1 MLTFKENLMIVQS
14 KTFTLSAVDIQETG
28 HYTNRNIGE
37 LGGVGF
43 INHGSLGFGDIDGL
57 RASLGLYEYPAYIA
71 GSGIYGLYMKN
82 ETKELVLELGEV
94 QDEPFFVNIT
104 IGSRTWKGN
113 DYDSKDIVYTNPSN
127 ETPNRRSI
135 FKWNNGD
142 DIFTAGQNTT
152 VTITYAPVMVGE
164 ANFSIGYTGSGD
176 TRKAGY
182 IKNTMGSSRG
192 TQTYSVGSFS
202 ATDHPEILG
211 LFVEK
216 HFQSSKEQITLYM
229 RNNARNNYDTI
240 QINSI
245 FLTLEGNHRGQ
256 SPVGGAHDPNNLGY
270 KMFTWYRVDAGS
282 LIDRTGSSGGYLH
295 VALWNT
301 NKRVDSMKDNLT
313 PLWNSNVKRT
323 GTWTTSPL
331 GTTTPEK
338 NIGYKRSEGHTLSN
352 GMTTTSLSAKRFNH
366 TKDKTLEE
374 LSWNQMNRTLTFS
387 YFTHQETSDELHTVL
402 DYLKIG
408 NTLFHTKQA
417 SYTDTGSLSNK
428 RLTYAWENVG
438 SNPFEYYEDS
448 QHTSTPPSERVTP
461 VEAGHY
467 DRSCYVN
474 AAIENGNGLA
484 DKTFNVTLQQNEPL
498 VVILEKDSKGEAQN
512 MTDYSFTS
520 AMPTGTNVF
529 LYGANA
535 YGLIYDFQDI
545 TFNGNTTTLSGVF
558 QSSGNSTTESIRIY
572 HRLGRL
578 IKINVTLEKNYD
590 PDYTPSGT
598 SEQTLKVPIT
608 RTNYCSETGASF
620 QTSNQS
626 SGYPTDY
633 FDRHFLSNMK
643 GVNIRPFVLAEETTS
658 STFREKLYKDQDYTA
673 SLPLFQQTTS
683 VGGQGL
689 TLYGSGVTGWKNGK
703 RLPANFPTAGDGTLT
718 ALFQTGY
725 YDGSTNRAISVNL
738 SFSKFVLYNTG
749 ASYGLAIKNPNGE
762 LRFDADTVM
771 PKIHTVITGN
781 NTNVGQWLQDYSGD
795 YYFSPYEA
803 SIYTDSALSSVNF
816 IAEQVLPESRF
827 KTRTTTGGSVFI
839 REATG
844 GSASRNATYTADF
857 DTTDDYVVIVYT
869 Y

>member
-14 KTFTLSAVDIQETG
+14 KTFIITAVDIQESVQ
-28 HYTNRNIGE
+28 YTNRNIGE

-43 INHGSLGFGDIDGL
+43 INSGNIGFGEIDGS
-57 RASLGLYEYPAYIA
+57 RTTSNTTSSYIGA
-71 GSGIYGLYMKN
+71 SGIYGLYMKN
-82 ETKELVLELGEV
+82 ETKELVLELAEV

-104 IGSRTWKGN
+104 IGGRTWKGN
-113 DYDSKDIVYTNPSN
+113 DYDSKDIFYTNPSN
-127 ETPNRRSI
+127 ETPSIRSI

-142 DIFTAGQNTT
+142 DIFTAGQDTT
-152 VTITYAPVMVGE
+152 VTVTYVPVMVGE

-176 TRKAGY
+176 ARKAGY
-182 IKNTMGSSRG
+182 IKNTIGSSRG
-192 TQTYSVGSFS
+192 TQTYRVGSFS
-202 ATDHPEILG
+202 ATDQPEILA

-216 HFQSSKEQITLYM
+216 PFANSSREQITLYL
-229 RNNARNNYDTI
+229 RNNIRRSWRYTL
-240 QINSI
+240 QINST
-245 FLTLEGNHRGQ
+245 FLTLEGNNRGTIG
-256 SPVGGAHDPNNLGY
+256 SGGAHDPNNLGY
-270 KMFTWYRVDAGS
+270 ELFKWYKIDPGS
-282 LIDRTGSSGGYLH
+282 FIDRTGSSAGYLH
-295 VALWNT
+295 VNLWT
-301 NKRVDSMKDNLT
+301 SNKLVDSMKDNLT
-313 PLWNSNVKRT
+313 PLWNSNVKRA
-323 GTWTTSPL
+323 GTWTTTPT
-331 GTTTPEK
+331 GTSTFEK
-338 NIGYKRSEGHTLSN
+338 NIGYKRGEGHTLSN
-352 GMTTTSLSAKRFNH
+352 GTTTTSLSAKRFNH

-374 LSWNQMNRTLTFS
+374 ISWNQMNREIRLS

-402 DYLKIG
+402 DYLKVG
-408 NTLFHTKQA
+408 STLFHTKQA

-428 RLTYAWENVG
+428 QLTYTWENVG

-448 QHTSTPPSERVTP
+448 QHTSTPTSERVTP

-484 DKTFNVTLQQNEPL
+484 DKTFDVTLQQNEPL
-498 VVILEKDSKGEAQN
+498 VVILEKSSIGEPQN
-512 MTDYSFTS
+512 QSDYSITS

-545 TFNGNTTTLSGVF
+545 TFSGNTTTLSGVNT
-558 QSSGNSTTESIRIY
+558 SNGTSTTESIRIY
-572 HRLGRL
+572 HRLGRN

-658 STFREKLYKDQDYTA
+658 STFREKLYKDQDYSV
-673 SLPLFQQTTS
+673 SLPLFQKITS
-683 VGGQGL
+683 IAGNGL

-703 RLPANFPTAGDGTLT
+703 RLPANFPTLGTGTLT

-725 YDGSTNRAISVNL
+725 YDGSTNRNIFVNL

-771 PKIHTVITGN
+771 PKIHTVITGS
-781 NTNVGQWLQDYSGD
+781 NTNAGQWLQDYNGD

-803 SIYTDSALSSVNF
+803 SIYSDSALSSVNF